1 MKFKI
6 ALLIALAVLLQASL
20 RILWPPLV
28 YIDLPLIAVV
38 YFALQRDMVQAVIIG
53 TIAGLSTDALSGG
66 ILGAGGFSKTLVAYM
81 IAGLTTRV
89 VLDNPLIRIPVL
101 AGAVGFDSLVYVLL
115 HRLLSQPSSKP
126 FAEVTSF
133 KLIATTVIGTMI
145 FYALDAFLSDRASQ
159 RRAFAFRR
167 RSARR
172 FSRRH

>member
-66 ILGAGGFSKTLVAYM
+66 ILGAGGHSMRREACRRT
-81 IAGLTTRV
+81 
-89 VLDNPLIRIPVL
+89 
-101 AGAVGFDSLVYVLL
+101 
-115 HRLLSQPSSKP
+115 
-126 FAEVTSF
+126 
-133 KLIATTVIGTMI
+133 
-145 FYALDAFLSDRASQ
+145 ASAM
-159 RRAFAFRR
+159 RRAILNFINQATGGKRQI
-167 RSARR
+167 
-172 FSRRH
+172 